1 MMPHAP
7 FWQTAVP
14 LGSVG
19 HFVHAAP
26 HALASLSAEQPVPH
40 LW

>member
-1 MMPHAP
+1 MMPQTP

-14 LGSVG
+14 FASVG
-19 HFVHAAP
+19 HFVQAAP
-26 HALASLSAEQPVPH
+26 HAFASLSAAQPVPH

>member
-1 MMPHAP
+1 MMPQAP

-14 LGSVG
+14 FGSVG
-19 HFVHAAP
+19 HLVHDAP
-26 HALASLSAEQPVPH
+26 QALASLSAAQPVPH